1 MEEKCMWCGRTYEQH
16 ETQRAVDAAVP
27 KVPCLLLK
35 SGFVKSTKKEVSPVS
50 PVTKTIMESMED
62 DLIET
67 LVWYIRQSDSKHE
80 AFEYI
85 KSHLLQSQIRLIE
98 AEIESLN
105 QSFEKNA
112 HLSVWAIGY
121 NRALC
126 DQISS
131 LNETLE
137 ELKKSL

>member
-1 MEEKCMWCGRTYEQH
+1 
-16 ETQRAVDAAVP
+16 
-27 KVPCLLLK
+27 
-35 SGFVKSTKKEVSPVS
+35 
-50 PVTKTIMESMED
+50 MES
-62 DLIET
+62 LET
-67 LVWYIRQSDSKHE
+67 FEENFGGDNAGCDGCSINQRE
-80 AFEYI
+80 AQKS